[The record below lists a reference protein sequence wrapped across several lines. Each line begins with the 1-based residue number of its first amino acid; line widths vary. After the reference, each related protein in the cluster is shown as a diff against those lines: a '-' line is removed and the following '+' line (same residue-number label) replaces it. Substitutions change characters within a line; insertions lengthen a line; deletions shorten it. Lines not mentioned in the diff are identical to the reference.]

1 MISTN
6 EAIHRSTHSNNTA
19 AKRRIDERGM
29 A

>member
-1 MISTN
+1 MTSTN
-6 EAIHRSTHSNNTA
+6 EAIHRSTHNNSAA